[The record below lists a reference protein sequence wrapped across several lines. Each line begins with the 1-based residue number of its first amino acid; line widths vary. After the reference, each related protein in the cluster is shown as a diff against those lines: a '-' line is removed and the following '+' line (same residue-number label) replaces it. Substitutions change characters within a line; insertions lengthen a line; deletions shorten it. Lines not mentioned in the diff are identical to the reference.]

1 MKILI
6 AADGSPYTRRVLDYI
21 AAHRVF
27 IDGPHEYVVLHVV
40 AAVPPRAA
48 AVVQKDVLQSYY
60 DDEAEKVFVPIR
72 PFFKELGVQAQYVAK
87 VGHAA
92 DVIGH
97 TATSGKFDLIMMGSR
112 GHGSLGSL
120 IMGSVAVKVLG
131 HCETPLLLVR

>member
-6 AADGSPYTRRVLDYI
+6 AADGSPYTQRVLEYI
-21 AAHRVF
+21 AAHREF
-27 IDGPHEYVVLHVV
+27 TDGPQAYVVLHVV

-48 AVVQKDVLQSYY
+48 SSVQKDLLESYY
-60 DDEAEKVFVPIR
+60 DEEAQKVLKPVRKFFEK
-72 PFFKELGVQAQYVAK
+72 LGLEADFVAK

-92 DVIGH
+92 DVIGK
-97 TATSGKFDLIMMGSR
+97 TASSGKFDLLMLGSR

-120 IMGSVAVKVLG
+120 LMGSVAVKVLA